1 MLWLT
6 HNLESVWSAAT
17 NEDIPDMHFAQV
29 ACAEELTK
37 VTHDAVRNSHPM
49 GRPYVAM
56 PARKWDAK
64 DCDSHKPAGA
74 ALSAGLNQTIQL

>member
-1 MLWLT
+1 
-6 HNLESVWSAAT
+6 
-17 NEDIPDMHFAQV
+17 MHFAQV

-37 VTHDAVRNSHPM
+37 VTHDAVRNSRPM
-49 GRPYVAM
+49 ERSYVAM